1 MRPFSHFAFR
11 MHLRTAAMR
20 LAVTSFLLSGACS
33 TAPSNRASDDVLR
46 SPVFVKIADRVFRT
60 RLAEVKLV
68 SKRGEAGNTSYN
80 PQDEDT
86 GKIDA
91 EKLVRDA
98 SRSSAPVSAGFLR
111 IVPTA
116 LYEGRPPNIDCLS
129 WRCRSDRAGVASDL
143 PASFMVVDQDD
154 LRQLEAYYNGDKNV
168 FQLLSAVEPF
178 NDKPKVACPKQ
189 DTTPSV
195 PDIKVPLIATSC
207 YAVVRLSPQVLAVWP
222 LDPRRPETAEAA
234 AARQA
239 QALALVSKT
248 E

>member
-1 MRPFSHFAFR
+1 MY
-11 MHLRTAAMR
+11 LRTAVMR
-20 LAVTSFLLSGACS
+20 LATTSFLLSGACS

-46 SPVFVKIADRVFRT
+46 SPVFVKIADRVFGMRV
-60 RLAEVKLV
+60 AEVQLV
-68 SKRGEAGNTSYN
+68 SKRGEASNTSYN

-98 SRSSAPVSAGFLR
+98 SRSSAPVLAGLLR

-116 LYEGRPPNIDCLS
+116 LYEGRPPNIDCVS
-129 WRCRSDRAGVASDL
+129 WRCRSAKAGVANDL
-143 PASFMVVDQDD
+143 PVSFMLVDQHD
-154 LRQLEAYYNGDKNV
+154 LKQLEAYYNGDKNV
-168 FQLLSAVEPF
+168 FELLSAVEPF
-178 NDKPKVACPKQ
+178 NNKPKVACPKQ

-195 PDIKVPLIATSC
+195 PDVKVPLVVTSC

-222 LDPRRPETAEAA
+222 LDPRRPETAEAT

-239 QALALVSKT
+239 QALVLVSKT
-248 E
+248 G

>member
-1 MRPFSHFAFR
+1 MRPFSHFAFCV
-11 MHLRTAAMR
+11 HLRTAAMR
-20 LAVTSFLLSGACS
+20 LAITSFLLSGACS

-46 SPVFVKIADRVFRT
+46 SPIFVKIADRVFRT
-60 RLAEVKLV
+60 RLVEVQLV
-68 SKRGEAGNTSYN
+68 SKRGEASNTSYN

-91 EKLVRDA
+91 EKLARDA
-98 SRSSAPVSAGFLR
+98 SRSSAPVSAGLLQ
-111 IVPTA
+111 IVPTV
-116 LYEGRPPNIDCLS
+116 LYEGRPPNIDCVS
-129 WRCRSDRAGVASDL
+129 WRCRSAKAGVANDL
-143 PASFMVVDQDD
+143 PASFMLVDQHD

-168 FQLLSAVEPF
+168 FELLSAVEPF

-189 DTTPSV
+189 DTTPSGSDV
-195 PDIKVPLIATSC
+195 KVPLIITSC

-222 LDPRRPETAEAA
+222 LDPRRRENAEAT